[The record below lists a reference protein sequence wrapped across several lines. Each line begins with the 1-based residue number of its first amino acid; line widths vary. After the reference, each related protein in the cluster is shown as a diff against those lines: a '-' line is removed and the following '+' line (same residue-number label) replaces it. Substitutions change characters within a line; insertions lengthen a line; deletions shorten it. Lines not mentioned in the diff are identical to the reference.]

1 MLILAIANENM
12 KKKKKNTFKMIGKC
26 KNLWY
31 KLETGKTFFPPRSA
45 KLFHITK
52 LNLFLP
58 KNLEIPRG
66 WEKTYIN

>member
-1 MLILAIANENM
+1 
-12 KKKKKNTFKMIGKC
+12 MIGKC